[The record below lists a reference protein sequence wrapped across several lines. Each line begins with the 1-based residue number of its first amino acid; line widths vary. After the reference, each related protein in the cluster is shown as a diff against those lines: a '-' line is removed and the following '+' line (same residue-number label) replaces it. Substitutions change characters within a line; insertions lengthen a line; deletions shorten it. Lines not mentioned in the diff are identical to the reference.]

1 MKSLW
6 KAYRAKVVHLS
17 ALFLTLLFSLVSLVS
32 CNQAEP
38 LYTSINLGIPAAAL
52 QSPVK
57 GNLPDSTELHIG
69 ITFKIDPRLLHQAD
83 QQRPQP
89 GQPSKPQGL
98 GIDNGLYQ
106 KMKGFFQGIDLR
118 LSKLRTYVS
127 FQAKAGT
134 LARLLQTK
142 FVIHQYKGRTFYAA
156 ATPPKVP
163 TDFARTIDAIT
174 GLDNYSLH
182 PKHDLHITSPLGT
195 YASYQRRSLAATAS
209 QSGRTKGEA
218 SQVSR
223 YGALDCSPADQTL
236 TLGDVAGAY
245 GYNQLWQRGVHG
257 ENMTIN
263 LVEIDG
269 SYQDDIQ
276 NYLGCVSFKGHL
288 SFVNVDGHPS
298 NAEGESTL
306 DIQMAAGLAPAA
318 SIKVYQTDG
327 NADNDTWTQVNDE
340 LQHIIDDN
348 TANANAGSV
357 VSISLGIDEAD
368 ITSDDVRALDSS
380 LQQLTQVEHMTVFV
394 ASGDCGAYADE
405 TFGDLSVSYP
415 ATDPWAVAV
424 GGTTLSVDGHSN
436 RADEVAWSHFPNIFK
451 CKNSWGTGGGNSSLF
466 HRSDWQNA
474 NGVTNKYS
482 KNERQVPDVSAVADN
497 LAVYF
502 QGAWGAVGGTSAAAP
517 IWAAGQ
523 ALVNEDTMQRLG
535 TFGYSPRLYYAV
547 ADKNAGG
554 NAYFD
559 VTSGNNWY
567 YPATPGW
574 DFTTGL
580 GTPNLASFDK
590 AMSNVLA

>member
-1 MKSLW
+1 MIVLR
-6 KAYRAKVVHLS
+6 KASHAKVVHLS
-17 ALFLTLLFSLVSLVS
+17 ALFLTLLFSLTSLVS
-32 CNQAEP
+32 CNQPEP
-38 LYTSINLGIPAAAL
+38 LYTSINPGIPPAAL

-57 GNLPDSTELHIG
+57 GHLPDSTELHVG
-69 ITFKIDPRLLHQAD
+69 ITFKIDPRLLNQAD
-83 QQRPQP
+83 QQRLHP
-89 GQPSKPQGL
+89 GQPSKPQGV
-98 GIDNGLYQ
+98 GIDNSFYQ

-118 LSKLRTYVS
+118 LSKLRTYMS

-134 LARLLQTK
+134 VARLLQTK
-142 FVIHQYKGRTFYAA
+142 FVIHQHKGRTFYAP

-163 TDFARTIDAIT
+163 TDFAKTIDAIT

-182 PKHDLHITSPLGT
+182 PKHDLHITSP
-195 YASYQRRSLAATAS
+195 QAS
-209 QSGRTKGEA
+209 QI
-218 SQVSR
+218 SR
-223 YGALDCSPADQTL
+223 NGALDCSQASQTL

-257 ENMTIN
+257 EKMTIN

-276 NYLGCVSFKGHL
+276 NYLGCINFKGHL

-348 TANANAGSV
+348 TSNANAGSV
-357 VSISLGIDEAD
+357 VSVSLGIDEAD
-368 ITSDDVRALDSS
+368 ISSDDVRALDSS

-424 GGTTLSVDGHSN
+424 GGTKLSVDGHVN

-451 CKNSWGTGGGNSSLF
+451 CNNSWGTGGGNSSLF

-474 NGVTNKYS
+474 NGVNNKYS
-482 KNERQVPDVSAVADN
+482 QNVRQVPDLAAVADN

-502 QGAWGAVGGTSAAAP
+502 QGSWGAVGGTSAAAP
-517 IWAAGQ
+517 IWAASQ
-523 ALVNEDTMQRLG
+523 ALVNEDTMQRLS
-535 TFGYSPRLYYAV
+535 TFGYSPRFYYAV

-559 VTSGNNWY
+559 VTSGNNLY

-574 DFTTGL
+574 DYATGL
-580 GTPNLASFDK
+580 GSPNLGSFDQ
-590 AMSNVLA
+590 AVSSILT